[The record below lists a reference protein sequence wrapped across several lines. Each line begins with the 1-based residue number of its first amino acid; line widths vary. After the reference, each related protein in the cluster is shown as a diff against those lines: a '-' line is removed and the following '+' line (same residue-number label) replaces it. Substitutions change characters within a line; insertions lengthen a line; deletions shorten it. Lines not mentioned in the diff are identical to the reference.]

1 MAKHIVEFD
10 TQELLDLLTAL
21 NVAKWESRRML
32 AVYESEQLKLM
43 TQEDLEKY
51 EGLSDK
57 LKEVL

>member
-1 MAKHIVEFD
+1 MAKHIVEFS

>member
-21 NVAKWESRRML
+21 NVAKWESRRMF